1 MSPSPAPR
9 QHHLSSQ
16 GQTPLPQEREGRSP
30 APQTLQGANGSS
42 GCLENSGKICLCHG
56 SEPFLWLLLQ
66 NKQWVFK
73 NTSLYIEAG
82 WIREDPFWGRAGVRE
97 EGSEQLLAPGA
108 PASPGA
114 WRGNGRSWP
123 QAAAEGLSICPGA
136 GGVRWLRRQQLWSSS
151 PRVLSSSS
159 SWGVFHFQQP
169 STAAKCLHGPKSPP
183 KPRPAP
189 SQPTQGE
196 ESLGLSAWQC

>member
-1 MSPSPAPR
+1 MSPSPPAPFCSPFPAALPPSPAAWEPPRDVSPSPAPR
-9 QHHLSSQ
+9 QHHLSRQ
-16 GQTPLPQEREGRSP
+16 GQTPLPQERGGRSP

-97 EGSEQLLAPGA
+97 EGAEQILAPGA
-108 PASPGA
+108 PASLGA
-114 WRGNGRSWP
+114 WR
-123 QAAAEGLSICPGA
+123 EGTDRA
-136 GGVRWLRRQQLWSSS
+136 GLRQQ
-151 PRVLSSSS
+151 PR
-159 SWGVFHFQQP
+159 G
-169 STAAKCLHGPKSPP
+169 
-183 KPRPAP
+183 
-189 SQPTQGE
+189 
-196 ESLGLSAWQC
+196 SASARELEG